1 MGRAE
6 RSEPGVSI
14 AIVGVGETD
23 YAWKDPRAPAELA
36 VDAVQRALADAGLTG
51 ADVDGIVT
59 ESYTLSHGAPADL
72 VASRIGVRDRAFSAH
87 LGIAGSG
94 TVGAPGLARM
104 AIEAGEASV
113 VVSYYSINLS
123 SRGAGGAYA
132 IHAGD
137 RAKAAFEMPFG
148 YYGQAVYFAAAAARY
163 RHLYG
168 LEYEQL
174 GAVALAAR
182 AHAQRT
188 PNALRREPLT
198 MEAFLDNPIV
208 ADPLR
213 KLDCCLVNDGG
224 VAFVMTSLERAR
236 DLPHPPAVVAGVGF
250 GSKPVPQSGYFSQAA
265 DLLTTAATYSGPRA
279 YRQAGL
285 TAADVDVAEI
295 YDCFTISMLLQLEDL
310 GFAAKG
316 EGAAF
321 IASGATGPGGELPVN
336 THGGLLSQSYL
347 VGGNHVVEAVRQLRG
362 DRGEAQ
368 VEGAEVALVAGLGAP
383 EHATLL
389 LTVDR

>member
-1 MGRAE
+1 MT
-6 RSEPGVSI
+6 I

-23 YAWKDPRAPAELA
+23 YAWKDPRSPAALA
-36 VDAVQRALADAGLTG
+36 VDATQRALADAGLTG

-59 ESYTLSHGAPADL
+59 ESYTLAARVPADL
-72 VASRIGVRDRAFSAH
+72 VASRIGVRDRGFSAH

-94 TVGAPGLARM
+94 TVGAPALARM
-104 AIEAGEASV
+104 AIESGEASV
-113 VVSYYSINLS
+113 VVSYYAINLS
-123 SRGAGGAYA
+123 ERGAGGAYEL
-132 IHAGD
+132 HAED

-148 YYGQAVYFAAAAARY
+148 FYGQAVYFAAAAARY
-163 RHLYG
+163 RHVYG
-168 LEYEQL
+168 LEPEQL

-182 AHAQRT
+182 AHAQGT
-188 PNALRREPLT
+188 PNALRREPLSIDDYL
-198 MEAFLDNPIV
+198 ANPVV

-236 DLPHPPAVVAGVGF
+236 DLPHRPAVVAGVGF
-250 GSKPVPQSGYFSQAA
+250 GSKPVPQSGYFSQSR
-265 DLLTTAATYSGPRA
+265 DLLTTPAALSGPKA
-279 YRQAGL
+279 YRDAGL
-285 TAADVDVAEI
+285 TPDDVDVAEI
-295 YDCFTISMLLQLEDL
+295 YDCFTISMVLQLEDL
-310 GFAAKG
+310 GFAEKG
-316 EGAAF
+316 AGAAF
-321 IASGATGPGGELPVN
+321 AASGAIAPGGLLPVN

-362 DRGEAQ
+362 DRGDAQ
-368 VEGAEVALVAGLGAP
+368 VDGAEVALVAGLGAP

>member
-1 MGRAE
+1 
-6 RSEPGVSI
+6 VTI

-23 YAWKDPRAPAELA
+23 YAWKDPRSPSALA

-59 ESYTLSHGAPADL
+59 ESYTLVNSAPADL
-72 VASRIGVRDRAFSAH
+72 VGARIGMRERPFTAH
-87 LGIAGSG
+87 VGIAGSG
-94 TVGAPGLARM
+94 TVYAPALARM
-104 AIEAGEASV
+104 AIESGEASV

-123 SRGAGGAYA
+123 ARGAGGAYA
-132 IHAGD
+132 LHAGD

-148 YYGQAVYFAAAAARY
+148 YYGQAVYFAVAAARY

-168 LEYEQL
+168 LEPEEL
-174 GAVALAAR
+174 GSVAVAAR

-188 PNALRREPLT
+188 PNALRQEPLT
-198 MEAFLDNPIV
+198 IDGYLESPMV
-208 ADPLR
+208 SDPLR

-250 GSKPVPQSGYFSQAA
+250 GSKPLPQSGYFSQAG
-265 DLLTTAATYSGPRA
+265 DLLTTAATMSGPKA
-279 YRQAGL
+279 YREAGL

-295 YDCFTISMLLQLEDL
+295 YDCFSISMLLQLEDL
-310 GFAAKG
+310 GFAEKG
-316 EGAAF
+316 AGARFA
-321 IASGATGPGGELPVN
+321 ASGAIGPGGELPVN
-336 THGGLLSQSYL
+336 THGGLLCQSYL

-362 DRGEAQ
+362 DRGDAQ
-368 VEGAEVALVAGLGAP
+368 VDGAEVALVAGLGAP

-389 LTVDR
+389 LTKDR